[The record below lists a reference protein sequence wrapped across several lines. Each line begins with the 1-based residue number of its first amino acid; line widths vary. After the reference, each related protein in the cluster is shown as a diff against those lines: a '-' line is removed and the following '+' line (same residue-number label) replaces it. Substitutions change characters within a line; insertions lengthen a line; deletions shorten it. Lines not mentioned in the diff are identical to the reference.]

1 MMDVSRLGFI
11 KGIAASLGVGA
22 LGGGRVFAAP
32 PGWKPPKGAKLV
44 FGALS
49 DTHLRTDYTG
59 LKAARTFPHKYLISA
74 LEYFRSQNVDAV
86 VHCGDAAHRGQ
97 IRELEFHAEAWNKVF
112 PNGCAPDGHRIEK
125 LFVTGNHEIDGWQ
138 YGNDVGF
145 KVERVFKD
153 PEERARRILAT
164 DIASSWKRVW
174 GETYEPVWHKEVKG
188 YHFFGRNHNV
198 PKEELVSCLR
208 RNAAV
213 FPEIKA
219 KGRPCFYMQHTRPLW
234 DVRKLLR
241 HLCRG
246 CVPVSFFG
254 HNHWSASSWNIIAL
268 YRGNVPCIQVPSCEP
283 RGCGGLVGDA
293 WITPAKIEKTPQTC
307 KGRQGYVVRVYDDML
322 VISRREFGAGGSL
335 GEDWVMPF
343 GAVSPHPF
351 SKVGLKKAA
360 GEPQFRAGAKLS
372 VKLEVVNVAS
382 VKMLP
387 IANIQ
392 SQLETDNIGIDN
404 TGNAGNIVV
413 NIPLAN
419 GNPKCRVYAYEVEIR
434 PADSALATYSPS
446 VMKAVYAAG
455 VNLGMGHEPN
465 EGVTTLEIGRSE
477 LPKGGKFVVS
487 VTPLT
492 SIGTR
497 GRPITANVF

>member
-1 MMDVSRLGFI
+1 MDVSRLGFI

-188 YHFFGRNHNV
+188 YHFFGRHYGA
-198 PKEELVSCLR
+198 EERKIARLVKVIEKKQGFRDGRKPFFVLSHIR
-208 RNAAV
+208 PHAALNRAMAK
-213 FPEIKA
+213 FPEA
-219 KGRPCFYMQHTRPLW
+219 
-234 DVRKLLR
+234 
-241 HLCRG
+241 
-246 CVPVSFFG
+246 VSLFG
-254 HNHWSASSWNIIAL
+254 HWHNSASNWNVIFDWNGAIA
-268 YRGNVPCIQVPSCEP
+268 IQVPACLPKGWLPLAHDAYITKAKLE
-283 RGCGGLVGDA
+283 GGERE
-293 WITPAKIEKTPQTC
+293 KI
-307 KGRQGYVVRVYDDML
+307 GVARHGYVFRLYDDMMA
-322 VISRREFGAGGSL
+322 IERREFGEGGSL
-335 GEDWVMPF
+335 GEDWVMPLGSF
-343 GAVSPHPF
+343 SPHPF
-351 SKVGLKKAA
+351 SKEELKKRI
-360 GEPQFRAGAKLS
+360 GVPQFRAGA
-372 VKLEVVNVAS
+372 KLEVVNVAS

-387 IANIQ
+387 IANVQ
-392 SQLETDNIGIDN
+392 SQLGTGNIGIDN
-404 TGNAGNIVV
+404 TGNTDNIVV
-413 NIPLAN
+413 NIPLAD
-419 GNPKCRVYAYEVEIR
+419 GNPKCRVYAYEVAIRQVAADNATTGKSAEI
-434 PADSALATYSPS
+434 L
-446 VMKAVYAAG
+446 KAVYAAG

-465 EGVTTLEIGRSE
+465 NGITTLEISRSE
-477 LPKGGKFVVS
+477 LPEGGKLVVS
-487 VTPLT
+487 ATPLT

-497 GRPITANVF
+497 GRPITANVS